1 MWRGCNLIIQRA
13 KCSRRDTP
21 SYGAA
26 KHTAV
31 GLTKNAAGA
40 NANMNIRINA
50 NEPPAITTPTVVDL
64 AK

>member
-1 MWRGCNLIIQRA
+1 MFG
-13 KCSRRDTP
+13 TP
-21 SYGAA
+21 NVGTYGAA

-31 GLTKNAAGA
+31 GLTKTAAGA

-50 NEPPAITTPTVVDL
+50 IEPLAITTPTVVDL

>member
-1 MWRGCNLIIQRA
+1 MFG
-13 KCSRRDTP
+13 TP
-21 SYGAA
+21 NVGTYGAA

-31 GLTKNAAGA
+31 GLTKTAAGA

-50 NEPPAITTPTVVDL
+50 IEPPAITTPTVVDL